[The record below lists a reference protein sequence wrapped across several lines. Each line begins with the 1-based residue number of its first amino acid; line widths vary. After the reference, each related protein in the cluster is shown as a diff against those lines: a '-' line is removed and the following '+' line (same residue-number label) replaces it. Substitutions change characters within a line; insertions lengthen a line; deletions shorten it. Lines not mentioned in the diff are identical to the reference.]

1 MKLSDFNFKLPEELI
16 AQYPAEYRDESRLM
30 VVDKKTG
37 EIEHRYFKDL
47 LDYFGKDDTIVFN
60 NTKVFPAKL
69 IGNKERT
76 GAKIEVFLL
85 RELNADEKIWDVL
98 VTPARKI
105 RVRNKI
111 FFGNDDEIV
120 AEIIDNTTSRG
131 RTLKFLHDG
140 SNEEFKKKL
149 YELGQTPLPT
159 FIDREIEE
167 SDEERFQT
175 IYAKHIGA
183 VSAPTAGIHFSRELM
198 KRLQIKDINIPEV
211 TLHIGLSNF
220 RTIDVEDLSKHKMD
234 SERYEIEEDAVK
246 IVNTAKQQGKQICAV
261 GVSTFKALESSLSS
275 DNRLKP
281 ADTWTNKFIFPP
293 YESGLVTSLI
303 SNFHLPL
310 KIPLINVVAFGGYNN
325 IMNAYKVAIEEGYKF
340 GSYGDAMLIK

>member
-1 MKLSDFNFKLPEELI
+1 MKLSDFNFKLPEEQL
-16 AQYPAEYRDESRLM
+16 ALYPASYRDEARMM
-30 VVDKKTG
+30 VVDRKTG
-37 EIEHRYFKDL
+37 DIEHRTFKDL
-47 LDYFGKDDTIVFN
+47 IDYFGKDDTLVFN

-76 GAKIEVFLL
+76 GAEIEVFLL

-111 FFGNDDEIV
+111 FFGQNDEIV

-131 RTLKFLHDG
+131 RTLKFLYDG
-140 SNEEFKKKL
+140 SNEEFKQKL

-159 FIDREIEE
+159 FINREVED
-167 SDEERFQT
+167 SDKERFQT
-175 IYAKHIGA
+175 IFAKHIGA
-183 VSAPTAGIHFSRELM
+183 VSAPTAGLHFSRELM
-198 KRLQIKDINIPEV
+198 KRLEIRDINLAEI
-211 TLHIGLSNF
+211 TLHLGLSNF

-234 SERYEIEEDAVK
+234 SERFDINQPTADL
-246 IVNTAKQQGKQICAV
+246 VNQTKANGKQICAV
-261 GVSTFKALESSLSS
+261 GISTFKAIESSLSS
-275 DNRLKP
+275 DNKLKP
-281 ADTWTNKFIFPP
+281 ANAWTNKFIFPP
-293 YESGLVTSLI
+293 YESGLVTSLV
-303 SNFHLPL
+303 SNLHLPL

-325 IMNAYKVAIEEGYKF
+325 MMNAYKVAIDEGYKF